1 MDQRLETSNRAIYV
15 DLDGTLLRTDL
26 LWESLFQAL
35 RRNPLIVFSLF
46 GWVLRG
52 IAYTKA
58 RLAETAEI
66 DVTVLPYRSEV
77 VTGLE
82 SQKALGR
89 RLVLATGS
97 NEKLAHAVSEHLG
110 LFDAVLASDEKT
122 NLTSGRKLA
131 RIEAEAGDLGF
142 EYYGNSHH
150 DVCLF
155 EAASEAVVVAP
166 DRAADRWQKQSGAS
180 RVDAGGSQAKAALKA
195 MRPHQWL
202 KNTLIFVPAVM
213 AHEIFIGSV
222 FLSAVLAFVAFSL
235 SASAIY
241 ILNDLLDLE
250 ADRNH
255 KTKWKRPFA
264 SGELSIPNGLAL
276 AFGSIAMA
284 FLISTALPIGF
295 AGILAL
301 YLVITTAYSF
311 SVKRMLLLDVF
322 VLAGLYTIRVLAG
335 GVAASIEYSFWLL
348 AFSVF
353 FFLSLALVKR
363 FTELQQV
370 GEIASREVTGRG
382 YRHVDLETI
391 SQAGMTSGFAAVLV
405 LALYIQSPAIER
417 AYSVPQMIW
426 LLCPLI
432 LYIIMRIWILARR
445 DEMHEDPIVFILKD
459 WRSQLMIGCG
469 ALLFLVAAVW

>member
-1 MDQRLETSNRAIYV
+1 MDQRLETSNRTIYV

-26 LWESLFQAL
+26 LWESLFQSL
-35 RRNPLIVFSLF
+35 RRNPLIVFALF

-58 RLAETAEI
+58 RLAEAAGI
-66 DVTVLPYRSEV
+66 DVTVLPYRAEV
-77 VTGLE
+77 VEQLNA
-82 SQKALGR
+82 QKALGR
-89 RLVLATGS
+89 QLVLATGS
-97 NEKLAHAVSEHLG
+97 NEKLAHAVAEHLA
-110 LFDAVLASDEKT
+110 LFDRVLASDEET
-122 NLTSGRKLA
+122 NLTSRRKLE
-131 RIEAEAGDLGF
+131 RIESEAGDLGF
-142 EYYGNSHH
+142 EYYGNSHQ

-155 EAASEAVVVAP
+155 EAASEATVVAP
-166 DRAADRWQKQSGAS
+166 DRAADRWQKQSGAN
-180 RVDAGGSQAKAALKA
+180 RIDASESQIKAAVQA

-213 AHEIFIGSV
+213 AHEIFVGSV
-222 FLSAVLAFVAFSL
+222 LLSAILAFVAFSL

-241 ILNDLLDLE
+241 ILNDLMDLE
-250 ADRNH
+250 ADRKH

-264 SGELSIPNGLAL
+264 SGRLSVPNGLAL
-276 AFGSIAMA
+276 AFASIAVA
-284 FLISTALPIGF
+284 FAISTLLPIEF
-295 AGILAL
+295 AGILLL
-301 YLVITTAYSF
+301 YLFITTAYSV

-370 GEIASREVTGRG
+370 GETASRAVTGRG
-382 YRHVDLETI
+382 YRHVDLEAI

-417 AYSVPQMIW
+417 AYAVPQMIW

-459 WRSQLMIGCG
+459 WRSQFMIGCG
-469 ALLFLVAAVW
+469 ASLFLIAAIW

>member
-52 IAYTKA
+52 IAFTKA

-66 DVTVLPYRSEV
+66 DVTVLPYRPEV
-77 VTGLE
+77 VSELE
-82 SQKALGR
+82 GQKALGR

-97 NEKLAHAVSEHLG
+97 NEKLAHAVAEHLG
-110 LFDAVLASDEKT
+110 LFDAVLASDENT

-142 EYYGNSHH
+142 EYFGNSHH

-180 RVDAGGSQAKAALKA
+180 RIDAGGSQAKAALKA

-276 AFGSIAMA
+276 AFGSIVAA

-370 GEIASREVTGRG
+370 GETASREVTGRG

-417 AYSVPQMIW
+417 AYSIPQMIW

-469 ALLFLVAAVW
+469 ALLFLIAAMW

>member
-35 RRNPLIVFSLF
+35 RRNPLIVFSLC

-52 IAYTKA
+52 VAYTKA

-66 DVTVLPYRSEV
+66 DVTVLPYRPEV
-77 VTGLE
+77 VCELE

-97 NEKLAHAVSEHLG
+97 NEKLANAVSQHIG
-110 LFDAVLASDEKT
+110 LFDAVLASDEDT

-131 RIEAEAGDLGF
+131 RIESEAGDLGF

-155 EAASEAVVVAP
+155 EAASEAIVVAP
-166 DRAADRWQKQSGAS
+166 DRAADRWQKQSGAN
-180 RVDAGGSQAKAALKA
+180 RIDATGSQAKAALKA

-276 AFGSIAMA
+276 ALGSIVAA

-363 FTELQQV
+363 FTELQHV
-370 GEIASREVTGRG
+370 GESASREVTGRG

-391 SQAGMTSGFAAVLV
+391 SQAGMTSGFASVLV

-459 WRSQLMIGCG
+459 WRSQFMIGCG
-469 ALLFLVAAVW
+469 ALLFLIAAAW

>member
-35 RRNPLIVFSLF
+35 RRNPLILFSLF
-46 GWVLRG
+46 GWLLKG

-66 DVTVLPYRSEV
+66 DVTVLPYRPEV
-77 VTGLE
+77 VSELE
-82 SQKALGR
+82 GHKALGR

-97 NEKLAHAVSEHLG
+97 NEKLAHTVSEHLG
-110 LFDAVLASDEKT
+110 LFEAVLASDEEV

-166 DRAADRWQKQSGAS
+166 DRAADRWQKHSGAN
-180 RVDAGGSQAKAALKA
+180 RIDASGSQARAALKA

-276 AFGSIAMA
+276 AFGSIMAA

-370 GEIASREVTGRG
+370 GETASREVTGRG

-417 AYSVPQMIW
+417 AYSVPQ
-426 LLCPLI
+426 
-432 LYIIMRIWILARR
+432 
-445 DEMHEDPIVFILKD
+445 
-459 WRSQLMIGCG
+459 
-469 ALLFLVAAVW
+469 

>member
-66 DVTVLPYRSEV
+66 DVTVLPYRQEV
-77 VTGLE
+77 VSELE
-82 SQKALGR
+82 TQKALGR

-97 NEKLAHAVSEHLG
+97 NEKLAHAVSGHLG
-110 LFDAVLASDEKT
+110 LFDAVLASDEDT

-180 RVDAGGSQAKAALKA
+180 RIEAGGSQVKAALKA

-276 AFGSIAMA
+276 AFGSIVAA

-370 GEIASREVTGRG
+370 GETASREVTGRG

-469 ALLFLVAAVW
+469 AFLFLIAAVW

>member
-35 RRNPLIVFSLF
+35 RRNPLVVFALF
-46 GWVLRG
+46 GWLMKG

-58 RLAETAEI
+58 RLAEIAGI
-66 DVTVLPYRSEV
+66 DVTALPYRSEV
-77 VTGLE
+77 VEQLNG
-82 SQKALGR
+82 QRAMGR
-89 RLVLATGS
+89 RIVLATGS
-97 NEKLAHAVSEHLG
+97 NEKLAHEVAGHLG
-110 LFDAVLASDEKT
+110 LFDDVLASDEET
-122 NLTSGRKLA
+122 NLTSVRKLE
-131 RIEAEAGDLGF
+131 RIEAETGGAGF

-150 DVCLF
+150 DICLF
-155 EAASEAVVVAP
+155 EAASEAIVVAP
-166 DRAADRWQKQSGAS
+166 DRAANQWQKQSGANRINAS
-180 RVDAGGSQAKAALKA
+180 ESELKAALQA

-202 KNTLIFVPAVM
+202 KNALIFVPAVL
-213 AHEIFIGSV
+213 AHDIFVGSV
-222 FLSAVLAFVAFSL
+222 FLSAALAFVAFSL

-241 ILNDLLDLE
+241 ILNDLMDLE
-250 ADRNH
+250 ADRKH

-264 SGELSIPNGLAL
+264 SGRLSVPNGLVL
-276 AFGSIAMA
+276 AFASIVAA
-284 FLISTALPIGF
+284 FVISVFLPIEF
-295 AGILAL
+295 AGILLL
-301 YLVITTAYSF
+301 YLFITTAYSL

-405 LALYIQSPAIER
+405 LALYIQSPAIEQ
-417 AYSVPQMIW
+417 AYALPQMIW

-469 ALLFLVAAVW
+469 ALLFLIAAIW

>member
-35 RRNPLIVFSLF
+35 RRNPLVIFALF
-46 GWVLRG
+46 GWLMKG
-52 IAYTKA
+52 IAFTKA
-58 RLAETAEI
+58 RLAEVAGI
-66 DVTVLPYRSEV
+66 DVTALPYRSEV
-77 VTGLE
+77 VEQLN
-82 SQKALGR
+82 SQRAMGR
-89 RLVLATGS
+89 RIVLATGS
-97 NEKLAHAVSEHLG
+97 NEKLAHAVAGHLG
-110 LFDAVLASDEKT
+110 LFDGVLASDEET
-122 NLTSGRKLA
+122 NLTSVRKLE
-131 RIEAEAGDLGF
+131 RIEAESGGVGF
-142 EYYGNSHH
+142 EYYGNSHQ
-150 DVCLF
+150 DICLF
-155 EAASEAVVVAP
+155 EAASEAIVVAP
-166 DRAADRWQKQSGAS
+166 DRAANQWQKQSGAN
-180 RVDAGGSQAKAALKA
+180 RIDASESELKAALQA
-195 MRPHQWL
+195 MRSHQWL
-202 KNTLIFVPAVM
+202 KNALIFVPAVL
-213 AHEIFIGSV
+213 AHDIFVGSV
-222 FLSAVLAFVAFSL
+222 FLSAALAFVAFSL

-241 ILNDLLDLE
+241 ILNDLMDLE
-250 ADRNH
+250 ADRKH

-264 SGELSIPNGLAL
+264 SGRLSVPNGLML
-276 AFGSIAMA
+276 AFASIVAAFVISA
-284 FLISTALPIGF
+284 FLPIEF
-295 AGILAL
+295 AGILLL
-301 YLVITTAYSF
+301 YLFITTAYSL

-405 LALYIQSPAIER
+405 LALYIQSPAIEQ
-417 AYSVPQMIW
+417 AYALPQMIW

-469 ALLFLVAAVW
+469 ALLFLVAAIW

>member
-1 MDQRLETSNRAIYV
+1 MDQRLETTNRAIYV

-26 LWESLFQAL
+26 LWESLFQSL
-35 RRNPLIVFSLF
+35 RRNPLVIFALF
-46 GWVLRG
+46 GWLVKG

-58 RLAETAEI
+58 RLAESAGM
-66 DVTVLPYRSEV
+66 DVTALPYRSEV
-77 VTGLE
+77 VEQLE
-82 SQKALGR
+82 AARAMGR
-89 RLVLATGS
+89 RIVLATGS
-97 NEKLAHAVSEHLG
+97 NEKLAHAVAEHLG

-122 NLTSGRKLA
+122 NLTSVRKLD
-131 RIEAEAGDLGF
+131 RIEAEAGGIGF

-150 DVCLF
+150 DICLF

-166 DRAADRWQKQSGAS
+166 DRAANRWQKQSGAN
-180 RVDAGGSQAKAALKA
+180 RIDASESQLKAAVQA

-202 KNTLIFVPAVM
+202 KNALIFVPAVL
-213 AHEIFIGSV
+213 AHEIFVGSV
-222 FLSAVLAFVAFSL
+222 FLSAALAFVAFSL

-241 ILNDLLDLE
+241 ILNDLMDLE
-250 ADRNH
+250 ADRKH
-255 KTKWKRPFA
+255 KTKWQRPFA
-264 SGELSIPNGLAL
+264 SGRLSVPNGLAL
-276 AFGSIAMA
+276 AAASIVAA
-284 FLISTALPIGF
+284 FAISTFLPIAF
-295 AGILAL
+295 AGILLL
-301 YLVITTAYSF
+301 YLFITTAYSV

-370 GEIASREVTGRG
+370 GEIASRAVTGRG
-382 YRHVDLETI
+382 YRHVDLEAI

-405 LALYIQSPAIER
+405 LALYIQSPAIEQ
-417 AYSVPQMIW
+417 AYAMPQMIW

-445 DEMHEDPIVFILKD
+445 DEMHEDPIVFILRD

-469 ALLFLVAAVW
+469 ALLFLIAAIW

>member
-35 RRNPLIVFSLF
+35 RRNPLIVVSLL

-52 IAYTKA
+52 IAFTKA

-66 DVTVLPYRSEV
+66 DVTVLPYRPEV
-77 VTGLE
+77 VAALE

-97 NEKLAHAVSEHLG
+97 NERLAHAVSEHLG
-110 LFDAVLASDEKT
+110 LFDAVLASDEGT

-180 RVDAGGSQAKAALKA
+180 RIDATGSQAKAALKA

-213 AHEIFIGSV
+213 AHEIFMGSV

-255 KTKWKRPFA
+255 RTKWKRPFA

-276 AFGSIAMA
+276 AFGSIVTA

-301 YLVITTAYSF
+301 YLAITTAYSF

-370 GEIASREVTGRG
+370 GETASREVTGRG

-417 AYSVPQMIW
+417 AYSVPQLIW

>member
-66 DVTVLPYRSEV
+66 DVTVLPYRQEV
-77 VTGLE
+77 VSELE
-82 SQKALGR
+82 TQKALGR

-110 LFDAVLASDEKT
+110 LFDAVLASDEDT

-180 RVDAGGSQAKAALKA
+180 RIEAGGSQVKAALKA

-276 AFGSIAMA
+276 AFGSIVAA

-370 GEIASREVTGRG
+370 GETASREVTGRG

-417 AYSVPQMIW
+417 AYSVPQMVW

-469 ALLFLVAAVW
+469 AFLFLIAAVW